1 MKLSIKQIITI
12 NFIGLTSIILILSFL
27 VIALY
32 LNQNQLYENQNR
44 KFESYLLADELRQ
57 SSDDLT
63 RLMRT
68 YATTG
73 ENKYKDYFFTVLDI
87 RNGKK
92 PRPEKYNRIYWDF
105 YPVTGNKPRPDEKTI
120 TLADIMKQT
129 GFTESEF
136 AKLEEARK
144 NSDGLVRTEEIAMSA
159 MQGKLEEDAKSLIL
173 PNENL
178 KEFARRILHNEK
190 YHSDKFNIMKPI
202 DDFYVMLE
210 ARTNQ
215 EVLDSKEKQTFLL
228 QATIFILISLVL
240 ASLFSFYYI
249 HREVTR
255 PILNFTQEIQELT
268 TSKDLTKQL
277 INDSHN
283 EISDLATKFNQFT
296 KSIHTLFLGFQSNSK
311 NVNELANSLEIAIK
325 ETKESF
331 EEVSLATDS
340 VANETGQLMHF
351 TETIT
356 DMMNESKQKIAVGSN
371 LSKNNSNSA
380 QSLLSEITS
389 AYSELNLANKELK
402 IISSQLDETAKATES
417 LSERSREI
425 HSVLISVRE
434 ISKQTG
440 LLALNAAIESA
451 RAGEHGKGFAIVADE
466 VGNLASQTQ
475 QATARISQVVN
486 DITLEINNS
495 VNKIRLTNESSKNL
509 FQIISKIE
517 KVISNNVSIV
527 KVSQNETLL
536 ISNELS
542 SIEKNILEVNGITTQ
557 IFGINQHLAA
567 SGEEVS
573 VAMKSKIT
581 ALDKINEQIIA
592 LNAQNKSL
600 QADIVQFKI

>member
-1 MKLSIKQIITI
+1 M
-12 NFIGLTSIILILSFL
+12 

-68 YATTG
+68 YAMTG
-73 ENKYKDYFFTVLDI
+73 EDKYKDYFFTVLDI

-92 PRPEKYNRIYWDF
+92 PRPERYNRIYWDF
-105 YPVTGNKPRPDEKTI
+105 YTVNGNKPRPDEKKI
-120 TLADIMKQT
+120 TLADLMKQT

-144 NSDGLVRTEEIAMSA
+144 NSDSLVRTEEIAMSA
-159 MQGKLEEDAKSLIL
+159 MQGKLEENGKSLIL

-210 ARTNQ
+210 ERTNQ
-215 EVLDSKEKQTFLL
+215 EVMDSKDRQTLLL
-228 QATIFILISLVL
+228 QITIFVLVFLVL

-255 PILNFTQEIQELT
+255 PVLNFSREIQELT
-268 TSKDLTKQL
+268 TNKDLTKQL
-277 INDSHN
+277 INNSHN
-283 EISDLATKFNQFT
+283 EIGELATKFNEFI
-296 KSIHTLFLGFQSNSK
+296 KSIHTLFLAFQANSK
-311 NVNELANSLEIAIK
+311 SVNVLATSLEIAIK

-331 EEVSLATDS
+331 VEVSFATDS

-356 DMMNESKQKIAVGSN
+356 DMMNESKEKISIGSN
-371 LSKNNSNSA
+371 LSKNNSNNA
-380 QSLLSEITS
+380 QSLLSEINA
-389 AYSELNLANKELK
+389 AYSELNLANRELK

-466 VGNLASQTQ
+466 VGNLAAQTQ

-495 VNKIRLTNESSKNL
+495 VNKIRLTYESSKNL

-527 KVSQNETLL
+527 KVTEQESSL
-536 ISNELS
+536 ISSELA
-542 SIEKNILEVNGITTQ
+542 SIEKNILAVNNITTQ
-557 IFGINQHLAA
+557 ILGANQHLAA

-573 VAMKSKIT
+573 VAMKSKIVS
-581 ALDKINEQIIA
+581 LDKINEQIIA
-592 LNAQNKSL
+592 LNSENKTL
-600 QADIVQFKI
+600 QADIIEFKI